1 MAIDGE
7 TFSRPARL
15 AANLAART
23 EEECAHLFLKKS
35 VLIRLE
41 SAFAHIQDARETFL
55 FALNQVLRFCPNV
68 SLLVPPEYQDLAD
81 RSIELAFAIH
91 GAGRWIQIIGSDR
104 EVAAFDAII
113 NVGTT
118 VANDLPWITVNS
130 SGWLGRVAS
139 ARSGVNELP
148 WSSASA
154 NACGALAAAC
164 LGVGAAFLTIL
175 GQPPNISQEI
185 SLFTH
190 QVADLGVLHEGPALP
205 SDPLE
210 IDAFL
215 VGCGAVTNGWAY
227 TIKRLPIVGTLQAI
241 DRQSLRIENLGPY
254 VLATR
259 AQVKTPKA
267 QIIAEFLAP
276 TVAVTPRPE
285 EWELF
290 KIRLNYGIAVPALI
304 INGLDHVGTRH
315 SVQRL
320 WPETL
325 VDMAA
330 GGLTTQV
337 IVKPA
342 ATDALCLL
350 RALDIPPGE
359 LEWAER
365 LALETGLS
373 VERIRSQPVTE
384 ITKDD
389 VDAAGPA
396 HRAQLEKSQ
405 GKLICGRV
413 TEQNLTMEATT
424 PDFAPAVPFV
434 TAFSG
439 VVGAAE
445 TLKRLMGV
453 SSGLHYQRHFQSNRS
468 RALQMVCDSEC
479 ECQEVRSVNKPGTVA
494 D

>member
-1 MAIDGE
+1 MAIDHGA
-7 TFSRPARL
+7 FSRPARL
-15 AANLAART
+15 AASLARQT
-23 EEECAHLFLKKS
+23 EEESAHLFLKKA
-35 VLIRLE
+35 VLICLE
-41 SAFAHIQDARETFL
+41 SALAHVRDAQETFL
-55 FALNQVLRFCPNV
+55 FAINQVLRFCPNIG
-68 SLLVPPEYQDLAD
+68 LLVPSEYRDLAD
-81 RSIELAFAIH
+81 RSIELAVAIH
-91 GAGRWIQIIGSDR
+91 GPGRWIQIIGSDR
-104 EVAAFDAII
+104 EAATFDAVI
-113 NVGTT
+113 NVGTA
-118 VANDLPWITVNS
+118 VNNALPWITVNS
-130 SGWLGRVAS
+130 SGWLARVAA
-139 ARSGVNELP
+139 ARSGVNALP
-148 WSSASA
+148 WSPASA

-164 LGVGAAFLTIL
+164 LGAGAAFLTIL

-190 QVADLGVLHEGPALP
+190 QEVNLGTLHEGPALP
-205 SDPLE
+205 SIPLN

-227 TIKRLPIVGTLQAI
+227 TIKRLPIVGTLQAV

-259 AQVKTPKA
+259 AQVGTPKA

-290 KIRLNYGIAVPALI
+290 KIRLNYGIAVPPLI

-320 WPETL
+320 WPESL
-325 VDMAA
+325 VDIAA
-330 GGLTTQV
+330 GSLTTQV
-337 IVKPA
+337 IVKPS

-373 VERIRSQPVTE
+373 PERIRSQPVTE

-389 VDAAGPA
+389 INAADPA

-413 TEQNLTMEATT
+413 TERNLTMEAAN
-424 PDFAPAVPFV
+424 PDFTPAVPFV

-445 TLKRLMGV
+445 TLKQLMGV

-468 RALQMVCDSEC
+468 RVLQMLCDSEC
-479 ECQEVRSVNKPGTVA
+479 ECQEVKAGTVA

>member
-1 MAIDGE
+1 MAIDHG

-15 AANLAART
+15 AASLAEGT

-41 SAFAHIQDARETFL
+41 SAFAHVQDARETFL
-55 FALNQVLRFCPNV
+55 FAVNQVLRFCPNV
-68 SLLVPPEYQDLAD
+68 GLLVPFEFQNLAD
-81 RSIELAFAIH
+81 LSTELATAIH
-91 GAGRWIQIIGSDR
+91 GAGRWIQIIGSDH
-104 EVAAFDAII
+104 EAAAFDAII
-113 NVGTT
+113 NVGTA
-118 VANDLPWITVNS
+118 VANELPWVTVNS
-130 SGWLGRVAS
+130 SGWLARVAT
-139 ARSGVNELP
+139 APSGANELP
-148 WSSASA
+148 WFPASA
-154 NACGALAAAC
+154 NACGSLAAAC
-164 LGVGAAFLTIL
+164 LGAGAAFLTIL
-175 GQPPNISQEI
+175 GRPPNISHEI
-185 SLFTH
+185 SLFSH
-190 QVADLGVLHEGPALP
+190 QEADLGMLHAGPALP
-205 SDPLE
+205 SGPLE

-227 TIKRLPIVGTLQAI
+227 TIKRLPIVGRLQAI
-241 DRQSLRIENLGPY
+241 DRQALRIENLGPY

-259 AQVKTPKA
+259 AQIRTPKA
-267 QIIAEFLAP
+267 QIIAELLAP
-276 TVAVTPRPE
+276 TIVVTPRPE

-290 KIRLNYGIAVPALI
+290 KIRLNYGITVPALI
-304 INGLDHVGTRH
+304 VNGLDHVGTRH

-330 GGLTTQV
+330 GALTTQV

-373 VERIRSQPVTE
+373 PERIRNGSVTE
-384 ITKDD
+384 ITKADID
-389 VDAAGPA
+389 TAGTA
-396 HRAQLEKSQ
+396 HGTQLEKSR

-413 TEQNLTMEATT
+413 TEQNLTMEADN
-424 PDFAPAVPFV
+424 PDFASAVPFV

-445 TLKRLMGV
+445 SLKRLMGI
-453 SSGLHYQRHFQSNRS
+453 SSSLHYQRHFQSNRS
-468 RALQMVCDSEC
+468 RALRMLCDPEC
-479 ECQEVRSVNKPGTVA
+479 ECQKYQGKHAGDGV